1 LSDEILI
8 GDAGLNKTFLQTVYN
23 KLVISK
29 CPKNL
34 ILGLEG
40 NNSRT
45 STLGI
50 IVFFDDAWI
59 YSCEAI
65 LKIKFTTKFLKINY
79 IVLKAL
85 KNAQKC
91 NNFYHQI

>member
-1 LSDEILI
+1 MSDEILI

-34 ILGLEG
+34 ILGFGG

-65 LKIKFTTKFLKINY
+65 LKIQIYHEVFENKLHSIEGFKKCTK
-79 IVLKAL
+79 V
-85 KNAQKC
+85 Q
-91 NNFYHQI
+91 